1 MIFKKPECGYLN
13 IELIPVISENCFSSS
28 ITVVS
33 LSSSRLSSLKG
44 EVGKFIGRVE
54 NLKFHDKN
62 PLDTHEAVLSRLVTS
77 RFPESD

>member
-1 MIFKKPECGYLN
+1 MIFKKHECGWLN

-28 ITVVS
+28 ISVVS
-33 LSSSRLSSLKG
+33 LSSARLSSLKS

-62 PLDTHEAVLSRLVTS
+62 PLDTHESVLSRLATS
-77 RFPESD
+77 KFP